1 MTTRIRVASALQSG
15 SQHALPPHA
24 SCQSL
29 QFSKRFQL
37 FDREL
42 HQGLSACCNKPSPCL
57 WLTVAGVYHT
67 AESFFCATGNICHMH
82 LRLHVNASIS
92 SWARQSTGACDVQAV
107 QNVEIERKLAGEQQ
121 LQQKQ
126 ARKAELRDAHLK
138 QIKRKAL
145 NETTKV
151 HEVLFINKLQKEDKE
166 LTLMQ
171 RMQVYLPS
179 LPSPPLLYVCRH
191 MPGFTCCVMYRTLS
205 SGNGHRAPSCC
216 YCYQLLPSPMCESPQ
231 L

>member
-1 MTTRIRVASALQSG
+1 MSGFECMLQ
-15 SQHALPPHA
+15 Q
-24 SCQSL
+24 
-29 QFSKRFQL
+29 R
-37 FDREL
+37 
-42 HQGLSACCNKPSPCL
+42 PSPCS
-57 WLTVAGVYHT
+57 WLTVAEVDHT
-67 AESFFCATGNICHMH
+67 AVVSFCAAGNICHMH
-82 LRLHVNASIS
+82 LTAPCECFNKQSSI
-92 SWARQSTGACDVQAV
+92 WARQSIGAYGTQAV

-171 RMQVYLPS
+171 RMQVYLPLPFPLPP
-179 LPSPPLLYVCRH
+179 LPSPLQTHARVQKALETAKQ
-191 MPGFTCCVMYRTLS
+191 GSAGTLS
-205 SGNGHRAPSCC
+205 RSSQCMWCHKRIRVSADFMQILIS
-216 YCYQLLPSPMCESPQ
+216 LLM
-231 L
+231 

>member
-1 MTTRIRVASALQSG
+1 M
-15 SQHALPPHA
+15 
-24 SCQSL
+24 
-29 QFSKRFQL
+29 
-37 FDREL
+37 
-42 HQGLSACCNKPSPCL
+42 
-57 WLTVAGVYHT
+57 
-67 AESFFCATGNICHMH
+67 
-82 LRLHVNASIS
+82 
-92 SWARQSTGACDVQAV
+92 GACDVQAV

-171 RMQVYLPS
+171 RMQVHLP
-179 LPSPPLLYVCRH
+179 LPSPPHCNSVCKHLPGLHFSACGPTGMFCIRVSADFMQLPVSLLI
-191 MPGFTCCVMYRTLS
+191 
-205 SGNGHRAPSCC
+205 
-216 YCYQLLPSPMCESPQ
+216 
-231 L
+231 